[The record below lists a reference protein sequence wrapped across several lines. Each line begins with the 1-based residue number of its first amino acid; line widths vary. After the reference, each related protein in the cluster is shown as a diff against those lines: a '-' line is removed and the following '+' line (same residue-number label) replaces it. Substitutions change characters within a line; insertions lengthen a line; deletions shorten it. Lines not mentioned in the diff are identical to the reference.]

1 MLDHTGRYRVRYED
15 MFRALGHYLDS
26 QRFTRIAIVETP
38 EGFLVKGYVA
48 GDSREG
54 GLHLAPQTYLFTN
67 EDLDILL
74 EQAYGRRRQSRPQH

>member
-15 MFRALGHYLDS
+15 TLRALGHYLDEH
-26 QRFTRIAIVETP
+26 RFTRIAIVETP

-48 GDSREG
+48 SENREG
-54 GLHLAPQTYLFTN
+54 GMHLAPQTYLFTN

-74 EQAYGRRRQSRPQH
+74 EQAYGRRRQPRPQP